1 MQKKLGGW
9 VGVGAGGGGW
19 GGVKI
24 TLFPIELSNCN
35 TYVSMVS
42 KIPVAVH
49 TLNLIKRN
57 LTRSREIN

>member
-1 MQKKLGGW
+1 M
-9 VGVGAGGGGW
+9 GVGAGGGGW